1 MTDKH
6 ILLKKSM
13 LVCVKMII
21 NAETLPQVLKLQSK
35 GQIQP
40 VECFLYGYFTSK
52 GTQEEGEEWGAKV
65 EEEEEIKE
73 EIEGGREIRGGRG
86 GGNSYFLAPG
96 TVYLLTHDYTKEGK
110 VSKVK
115 DIHDIML

>member
-6 ILLKKSM
+6 IAEEEYVG
-13 LVCVKMII
+13 VCENDRTCWLI

-52 GTQEEGEEWGAKV
+52 GTQEEGEE
-65 EEEEEIKE
+65 
-73 EIEGGREIRGGRG
+73 
-86 GGNSYFLAPG
+86 
-96 TVYLLTHDYTKEGK
+96 
-110 VSKVK
+110 
-115 DIHDIML
+115 